1 MVFRPINHPLL
12 NDNLECPHCGDESV
26 TERISLPAYP
36 GDYFD
41 CEACGQSFAPTQEQ
55 INRMRCNG
63 DHIPPLSWI
72 QAKNHQGVV
81 FNKTITDVK
90 CI

>member
-55 INRMRCNG
+55 INRMR
-63 DHIPPLSWI
+63 
-72 QAKNHQGVV
+72 
-81 FNKTITDVK
+81 
-90 CI
+90 